1 MKTVLEVR
9 DIKKEYK
16 LFDTQKDLL
25 KEVFL
30 GKKKHKVKHALKGVS
45 FDVYEGETFGILG
58 GNGSGKSTILSIING
73 TTIPTS
79 GTFVAK
85 GAVSLLTVGAGLIQG
100 FTGYENI
107 EYKCGILGLTKDQV
121 ALIRDDIIEF
131 SEIGDDYLK
140 QPIKNY
146 SSGMRSKLGFAIAIH
161 ITPKILIIDEA
172 LAVGDKLF
180 QNKCHDKINELKN
193 NGVTILYVSHNH
205 GQVKSICDR
214 ACWIQQGELIC
225 IGKSDKVSSVY
236 DQFMSKKKTLKEI
249 KDALAKGEYELS

>member
-1 MKTVLEVR
+1 MKTVLEVK

-25 KEVFL
+25 KEVFF
-30 GKKKHKVKHALKGVS
+30 GKKKHTVKHALKGVS

-58 GNGSGKSTILSIING
+58 GNGSGKSTVLSIING

-79 GTFVAK
+79 GTVHAK
-85 GAVSLLTVGAGLIQG
+85 GTVSLLTVGAGLIQG

-107 EYKCGILGLTKDQV
+107 EYKCGIMGLSKAEV
-121 ALIRDDIIEF
+121 NEIRDDIITF
-131 SEIGDDYLK
+131 SEITDDYLK

-146 SSGMRSKLGFAIAIH
+146 SSGMKSKLGFSIAIH

-180 QNKCHDKINELKN
+180 QNKCHDKINELKAS
-193 NGVTILYVSHNH
+193 GVTILYVSHNH

-214 ACWIQQGELIC
+214 ACWIQNGELLC
-225 IGKSDKVSSVY
+225 IGKSAQVSHVY
-236 DQFMSKKKTLKEI
+236 DQFMSKKKSLNEI
-249 KDALAKGEYELS
+249 KEGLAKGEYELS

>member
-1 MKTVLEVR
+1 MKTVLEVKN
-9 DIKKEYK
+9 IKKEYK

-25 KEVFL
+25 KEVFF
-30 GKKKHKVKHALKGVS
+30 GIKKHKVKHALKGVS

-79 GTFVAK
+79 GTIDAK
-85 GAVSLLTVGAGLIQG
+85 GSVSLLTVGAGLIQG

-107 EYKCGILGLTKDQV
+107 DYKCGIMGLTKSQIDD
-121 ALIRDDIIEF
+121 IRDDIIKF
-131 SEIGDDYLK
+131 SEITEDYLK

-146 SSGMRSKLGFAIAIH
+146 SSGMKSKLGFSIAIH

-172 LAVGDKLF
+172 LAVGDRLF
-180 QNKCHDKINELKN
+180 QNKCHDKINELKTK
-193 NGVTILYVSHNH
+193 GVTILYVSHNH

-214 ACWIQQGELIC
+214 ACWIQDGELIC
-225 IGKSDKVSSVY
+225 IGKSADISSVY
-236 DQFMSKKKTLKEI
+236 DLYMSKKQTIAQIKES
-249 KDALAKGEYELS
+249 LLKGEYELS